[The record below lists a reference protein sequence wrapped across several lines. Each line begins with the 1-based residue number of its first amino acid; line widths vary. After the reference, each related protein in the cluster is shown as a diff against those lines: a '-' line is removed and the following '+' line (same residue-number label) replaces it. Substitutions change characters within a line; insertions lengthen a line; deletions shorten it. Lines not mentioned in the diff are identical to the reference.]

1 MHNFKTLLLNN
12 DDLKCFFIHI
22 KSTATHGFT
31 VALAMML
38 ADCFPPGESRIVVA
52 SLTPN
57 EVVVVALTAR

>member
-1 MHNFKTLLLNN
+1 MTLSV
-12 DDLKCFFIHI
+12 FFIHI